1 MNIDKFKNA
10 IGGGVSPSLF
20 RVRGNIGTTTS
31 PDSLSFLVTAAQL
44 PASTLGEINVNYRGR
59 QLNLPGSRTFVPLT
73 MRILNDEGMFLRSRF
88 EKWLDD
94 LNGAASNIAQ
104 RPITLTNAV
113 DFPTWSVDQL
123 NRNGQPIKSYELL
136 YCFPTSV
143 SGIDLSA
150 DADGLSDFQVTLNYS
165 YFLTSGV
172 NNVPVGSA
180 AIRGE

>member
-10 IGGGVSPSLF
+10 IGGGVRPSLF
-20 RVRGNIGTTTS
+20 RVQGNIGTTTS
-31 PDSLSFLVTAAQL
+31 PDVMSFLVTAAQL
-44 PASTLGEINVNYRGR
+44 PASTLGEIDVNYRGR
-59 QLNLPGSRTFVPLT
+59 QLKLPGSRTFEPWTLT
-73 MRILNDEGMFLRSRF
+73 VLNDEGMFLRSRF

-94 LNGAASNIAQ
+94 LNGAASNVAQ

-113 DFPTWSVDQL
+113 DFPTWSIDQL

-150 DADGLSDFQVTLNYS
+150 DADGLSDFQVTLSYS

-172 NNVPVGSA
+172 NGIPVGTA
-180 AIRGE
+180 PIRE